1 MKPRRESSPDAPNA
15 TRTPRLDRRRVLLGS
30 AGLAASALAGCLG
43 SGATGGSGG
52 SGNASGRSGDTLPTP
67 VQGDP
72 DADVTV
78 AAFEDYAC
86 PHCRSYVLDV
96 LPRIEEQ
103 YVSSGRIRYEHHDFP
118 IPVAD
123 PESYTAANAAR
134 AVATRTDGEAFWTY
148 SRSLFEKQS
157 DLGPELYASLANEM
171 DLDGDAVR
179 EAAVNRNYKQ
189 TITADRQRGVDMG
202 VEATP
207 TVFVDGSA
215 LSEYTFDAISSAIE
229 SAL

>member
-1 MKPRRESSPDAPNA
+1 
-15 TRTPRLDRRRVLLGS
+15 
-30 AGLAASALAGCLG
+30 
-43 SGATGGSGG
+43 
-52 SGNASGRSGDTLPTP
+52 
-67 VQGDP
+67 
-72 DADVTV
+72 
-78 AAFEDYAC
+78 
-86 PHCRSYVLDV
+86 VLDV

-148 SRSLFEKQS
+148 SRALFEKQS

-179 EAAVNRNYKQ
+179 EAAR
-189 TITADRQRGVDMG
+189 
-202 VEATP
+202 
-207 TVFVDGSA
+207 A
-215 LSEYTFDAISSAIE
+215 LQQLHETKLTHDVMQHRLQQDEPRRIE
-229 SAL
+229 QLE